1 VVDVVDADAA
11 AVDAQA
17 AIELVRTARKLV
29 AAVRGYVL
37 VWELVDG
44 KFFKFRSF
52 NPGGRALV
60 GWNAPGGV
68 EGDER
73 VRYAILNPSGSLRT
87 PALRKGGVLL
97 VGFSEKAAQRVFRK

>member
-1 VVDVVDADAA
+1 VIEVVDAEAAPVDGQA
-11 AVDAQA
+11 AVG
-17 AIELVRTARKLV
+17 LVRTARKLV

-37 VWELVDG
+37 VWELAEG
-44 KFFKFRSF
+44 KYIKFRSF
-52 NPGGRALV
+52 NPRGRALV

-73 VRYAILNPSGSLRT
+73 VRYALLNRSGSLRT

-97 VGFSEKAAQRVFRK
+97 VGFSEKAARRVFRK